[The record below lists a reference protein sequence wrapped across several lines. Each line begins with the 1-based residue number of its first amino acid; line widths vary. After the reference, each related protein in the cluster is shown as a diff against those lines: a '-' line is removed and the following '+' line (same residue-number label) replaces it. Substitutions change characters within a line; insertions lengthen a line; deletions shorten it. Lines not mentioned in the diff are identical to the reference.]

1 MRYRI
6 SRFGIHSTALIVAIL
21 YFILALVF
29 VPIFFLA
36 SRGTSEGPFPPI
48 VLILGPVFYAVFG
61 YVFTAIG
68 CWLYNI
74 VAAQVGGIVVTLEPD
89 EAGNESP

>member
-6 SRFGIHSTALIVAIL
+6 SRFGIHHTALIVAIL
-21 YFILALVF
+21 YFILALALA
-29 VPIFFLA
+29 PIFFLA
-36 SRGTSEGPFPPI
+36 SRSTGQKPFPPI
-48 VLILGPVFYAVFG
+48 VFVLLPVFYAVVG

-74 VAAQVGGIVVTLEPD
+74 VAAQVGGIVITLEQD
-89 EAGNESP
+89 ERGEE